1 MSDIVIQLLS
11 VLISAVISVG
21 AFSKITNYRLK
32 SIETRLDQHNHYADL
47 FSQCHEDIAVIKT
60 DLKNV
65 KEDIS
70 ELKERH

>member
-1 MSDIVIQLLS
+1 MSDIVIQLIS
-11 VLISAVISVG
+11 VLVSAVLSVG

-32 SIETRLDQHNHYADL
+32 NIETRLEQHNHYADL
-47 FSQCHEDIAVIKT
+47 FSKCHEDIAVIKT

-65 KEDIS
+65 KEDVS

>member
-11 VLISAVISVG
+11 VLISALVSVG
-21 AFSKITNYRLK
+21 AFSKITDYRLK
-32 SIETRLDQHNHYADL
+32 NIEARLDQHNHYADL
-47 FSQCHEDIAVIKT
+47 FVKSHEDIAVIKT

-65 KEDIS
+65 KEDVS

>member
-11 VLISAVISVG
+11 VLISAGLSVG

-32 SIETRLDQHNHYADL
+32 CIETRLDQHNHYADL
-47 FSQCHEDIAVIKT
+47 FAKSHEDIAVIKT
-60 DLKNV
+60 DLQNV

-70 ELKERH
+70 ELKGRH

>member
-11 VLISAVISVG
+11 VLISALVSVG
-21 AFSKITNYRLK
+21 AFSKITDYRLK

-47 FSQCHEDIAVIKT
+47 FVKSHEDIAVIKT
-60 DLKNV
+60 DLKNL
-65 KEDIS
+65 KEDVS

>member
-11 VLISAVISVG
+11 VLISALVSVG
-21 AFSKITNYRLK
+21 AFSKITDYRLK

-47 FSQCHEDIAVIKT
+47 FVKSHEDIAVIKT
-60 DLKNV
+60 DLKNLKDDV
-65 KEDIS
+65 S

>member
-11 VLISAVISVG
+11 VLISAVLSVG

-32 SIETRLDQHNHYADL
+32 NIETRLDQHTHYADVIAK
-47 FSQCHEDIAVIKT
+47 SHEDIAVIKT

-70 ELKERH
+70 ELKGRH

>member
-11 VLISAVISVG
+11 VLVSAVVSVG

-47 FSQCHEDIAVIKT
+47 FVKSHEDIAVIKT

-65 KEDIS
+65 KEEIS

>member
-1 MSDIVIQLLS
+1 MSDIVIQLIS
-11 VLISAVISVG
+11 VLVSAVLSVG

-32 SIETRLDQHNHYADL
+32 NIETRLDQHNHYADL
-47 FSQCHEDIAVIKT
+47 FAKSHEDIAVIKN

-70 ELKERH
+70 ELKGRH

>member
-21 AFSKITNYRLK
+21 AFSKITDFRLK
-32 SIETRLDQHNHYADL
+32 NIERRLDQHNHYADL
-47 FSQCHEDIAVIKT
+47 FAKSHEDIAVIKT

-70 ELKERH
+70 ELKGRH

>member
-47 FSQCHEDIAVIKT
+47 FSKCHEDIAVIKT

-65 KEDIS
+65 KEDVS
-70 ELKERH
+70 ELKGRH

>member
-32 SIETRLDQHNHYADL
+32 NIERRLDQHNHYADL
-47 FSQCHEDIAVIKT
+47 FSKCHEDIAVIKT

-65 KEDIS
+65 KEDVS

>member
-1 MSDIVIQLLS
+1 MSDIVIQLIS
-11 VLISAVISVG
+11 VLVSAVLSVG

-32 SIETRLDQHNHYADL
+32 NIETRLDQHNHYADL
-47 FSQCHEDIAVIKT
+47 FAKSNEDIAVIKT

-70 ELKERH
+70 ELKGRH

>member
-11 VLISAVISVG
+11 VLISAVLSVG

-32 SIETRLDQHNHYADL
+32 CIETRLDQHNHYADL
-47 FSQCHEDIAVIKT
+47 FAKSHEDIAVIKT
-60 DLKNV
+60 DLQNV

-70 ELKERH
+70 ELKGRH